1 MTRPRKVE
9 HWCQVPNK
17 VEIRGNM
24 EMNLLSIVVSAYNEE
39 AGIETFYQTTREY
52 GEALSKKGW
61 SYEFIFVND
70 GSSDHTGEILNVL
83 AQKDAE
89 HVRIIHFSRN
99 FGHEAAMIA
108 GLDYASGDGLIF
120 MDADLQHPPK
130 YISEIVN
137 RFDEGYQVIS
147 MVRTENKTAGIVK
160 NVTSSGFYWL
170 INRMSQIRLEPNA
183 SDFFAITKEAQMVL
197 KRNYREKVR
206 FLRGYVQDIGFRR
219 TTISY
224 EAAPRV
230 AGSSH
235 YSIKKLFVF
244 AVNTIL
250 CFSNIPLKLGI
261 VAGLISAV
269 LGVIVL
275 IYTLLSRQGAPSGY
289 TTIIVLLCFMFA
301 ILFLVVGIIGE
312 YIAVLFEELKDR
324 PIYIIADARNC
335 EEKKVNVSRW

>member
-1 MTRPRKVE
+1 ME